1 MDFNIREEKTGMAF
15 GRPALTLAGKTL
27 MAKVLAGE
35 KLKFTKMKM
44 GDGSLSGSNPAELS
58 DLIKPVATITAE
70 NVKKGSNYIAVKGT
84 FDNKTVQA
92 GFYWREFGLFAQD
105 KDRGEILF
113 AYANAGTLADYI
125 AASTTSEI
133 VKTITAVIAVA
144 DAEHI
149 TVEIDDSIVY
159 APAEDLEK
167 ITKIVEKIIGQS
179 IPDSGSGETVVINSS
194 GVLTLT
200 HAKNSTTHVFT
211 GLGNR
216 TGLIPAQFKST
227 AGYTE
232 GDTATVDGVAY
243 TITLTGAEAPET
255 DLFVSG
261 KSILVDLDTEGKTI
275 NFKAGGGLGK
285 AKLALA
291 DAIEGEVFVG
301 KTFYAKTKEL
311 KTGTYDP
318 DWAIKKSW

>member
-1 MDFNIREEKTGMAF
+1 MAF

-27 MAKVLAGE
+27 MAKVLAGDT
-35 KLKFTKMKM
+35 LKFTKMKM

-58 DLIKPVATITAE
+58 DLIKPVATITTE

-125 AASTTSEI
+125 AAAATSEI
-133 VKTITAVIAVA
+133 VKTLTAVIAAA
-144 DAEHI
+144 DAENI
-149 TVEIDDSIVY
+149 NVTLDTSIVY
-159 APAEDLEK
+159 ASAEDLDK

-194 GVLTLT
+194 GIVTLT
-200 HAKNSTTHVFT
+200 HTYTAPNHIFT
-211 GLGNR
+211 GLGGR

-227 AGYTE
+227 AKYTA
-232 GDTATVDGVAY
+232 GDTATIDGVAY
-243 TITLTGAEAPET
+243 TIQLTGADEPET

-261 KSILVDLDTEGKTI
+261 KSILVDIDTEGKTI
-275 NFKAGGGLGK
+275 NFKSGGGLTK
-285 AKLALA
+285 AKLSLA
-291 DAIEGEVFVG
+291 DATEEEVFAG
-301 KTFYAKTKEL
+301 KTFYAGGKEL
-311 KTGTYDP
+311 RTGTYDP
-318 DWAIKKSW
+318 DWAIKQSW

>member
-1 MDFNIREEKTGMAF
+1 MAF

-27 MAKVLAGE
+27 MAKVLAGDT
-35 KLKFTKMKM
+35 LKFTKIKM
-44 GDGSLSGSNPAELS
+44 GSGTLGGSNPAELN
-58 DLIKPVATITAE
+58 DLIQTEAEITANE
-70 NVKKGSNYIAVKGT
+70 VRKGSNYIAVKGT
-84 FDNKTVQA
+84 FDNKTVQS
-92 GFYWREFGLFAQD
+92 GFYWREFGLYAQD
-105 KDRGEILF
+105 ASRGEILF

-144 DAEHI
+144 DAENI

-159 APAEDLEK
+159 ASKEDLDKLTQLIEK
-167 ITKIVEKIIGQS
+167 ITGES
-179 IPDSGSGETVVINSS
+179 TSGGDTTNITVQT
-194 GVLTLT
+194 VLTLT

-211 GLGNR
+211 GLNGR

-227 AGYTE
+227 AGYTA
-232 GDTATVDGVAY
+232 GDTATVDGESY
-243 TITLTGAEAPET
+243 TITLTGADEPET

-275 NFKAGGGLGK
+275 NFKAGGGLTK

-291 DAIEGEVFVG
+291 TAEEDEVFQG
-301 KTFYAKTKEL
+301 KTFYAGDKTL

-318 DWAIKKSW
+318 NWAIKQMW